1 MSFSIGRSLCSH
13 QNLQSGFSYFNSP
26 RGLDHVAL
34 RKGVSYFQIKGLGQS
49 WKQHCFT
56 IRDITAKPF
65 CEYVMDKCHFEN
77 TWELNVTEN
86 VHRCSKLI
94 FNKKKGCYLLHLLEE
109 ITLIE
114 VFWYFTF
121 IFIFSFHFQSI
132 MLLNCCRRIYLTRNI

>member
-13 QNLQSGFSYFNSP
+13 QNLQSGFSYFISP

-34 RKGVSYFQIKGLGQS
+34 RKGVSYFSNKG
-49 WKQHCFT
+49 FRT
-56 IRDITAKPF
+56 ILKTTLFYNSGHSAKPF
-65 CEYVMDKCHFEN
+65 CEYVMHKCHFEK
-77 TWELNVTEN
+77 TWELNITEN